1 MKYIFVVLSLVCLLL
16 LSPISVSAQMDRFE
30 ATIVQVYKQDI
41 TVKIESGPQKGKN
54 FPVSLYDDRQL
65 KSQNLRVGDGVLIS
79 FMTSQQYGTQV
90 VIVDHI
96 RKTPLLVLFLLFI
109 AVVLIVGR
117 KKGILSLCAM
127 IISFLIIGRL
137 IMPQILLGNNPV
149 IISLIGSLFIIPSL
163 FYIAHG
169 FGTKTTIAVIGT
181 FLSLIVTGLLAIFFV
196 QFAKL
201 TGFAAE
207 EAIFIQA
214 TGQNVDIQSLLL
226 AGIIIGAMGVLDD
239 ITISQTSL
247 VEKLIRANP
256 KYTKRQLFAE
266 AMDVGRDHIASLVNT
281 LILVYAGASLPLFV
295 LFYSSSFSYSEVINM
310 ELVAT
315 EIVRT
320 LVSSIGIVLAVPLT
334 TIIATWQLDKLRD
347 KK

>member
-1 MKYIFVVLSLVCLLL
+1 MKYIFVLFLLAGPLL
-16 LSPISVSAQMDRFE
+16 LSPMRVSAQMDHFE
-30 ATIVQVYKQDI
+30 ATIVQVQDKDI
-41 TVKIESGPQKGKN
+41 SVKIESGPQKGKI
-54 FPVSLYDDRQL
+54 FPVSLYDDRQM
-65 KSQNLRVGDGVLIS
+65 KNQNLRVGDGVLVS

-96 RKTPLLVLFLLFI
+96 RRTALLILFVLFI
-109 AVVLIVGR
+109 AVVLVVGR
-117 KKGILSLCAM
+117 KKGILSLFAM

-137 IMPQILLGNNPV
+137 IMPQILIGNNPV

-169 FGTKTTIAVIGT
+169 FNTKTTIAVIGT
-181 FLSLIVTGLLAIFFV
+181 FLSLMVTGFLAITFV
-196 QFAKL
+196 KYAKL

-207 EAIFIQA
+207 EAIFIQG

-239 ITISQTSL
+239 ITISQTSI

-256 KYTKRQLFAE
+256 KYTPRQLFTE

-295 LFYSSSFSYSEVINM
+295 LFYSSAFSYGEVINM
-310 ELVAT
+310 ELIAT

-334 TIIATWQLDKLRD
+334 TLIATWQLDKLRD